1 MKKII
6 KLIVEENNLV
16 KRLDSFITQQLSD
29 ISRTRVK
36 NLILNGSVKINNKT
50 DYNPSKK
57 ISIKDNIDILIP
69 SPTKTDI
76 QPYNY
81 KINVVF
87 EDKDLILI
95 NKPPGLVIHPGAG
108 NKDNTLVNALVNYCK
123 ENLSTIGGELRPGIV
138 HRLDKDTSGLIVVAK
153 NDKTHI
159 GLSKQFGDHSIKR
172 KYEALIWGTLR
183 PQNGMIRTNI
193 VRSNKNR
200 QLMETS
206 YTKGKL
212 AITKYKTLEVF
223 QSLTVPA
230 LSLIECKLETG
241 RTHQIRVHLSSKG
254 NTIVGDKTYRKKNK
268 KFKKIDLELNSML
281 QNINRQFLHAKS
293 LGFIHP
299 SNNKEIYFEV
309 PLPEDLLKLI
319 KKLRNLSK

>member
-123 ENLSTIGGELRPGIV
+123 ENLSTIGE
-138 HRLDKDTSGLIVVAK
+138 S
-153 NDKTHI
+153 
-159 GLSKQFGDHSIKR
+159 
-172 KYEALIWGTLR
+172 
-183 PQNGMIRTNI
+183 
-193 VRSNKNR
+193 
-200 QLMETS
+200 
-206 YTKGKL
+206 
-212 AITKYKTLEVF
+212 
-223 QSLTVPA
+223 
-230 LSLIECKLETG
+230 
-241 RTHQIRVHLSSKG
+241 
-254 NTIVGDKTYRKKNK
+254 
-268 KFKKIDLELNSML
+268 
-281 QNINRQFLHAKS
+281 
-293 LGFIHP
+293 
-299 SNNKEIYFEV
+299 
-309 PLPEDLLKLI
+309 
-319 KKLRNLSK
+319 